1 VASDDA
7 GGIVGLMAATWLAAP
22 VIAYLPGA
30 VAFRLPWFDRPRR
43 AALAADER
51 AFWAI
56 ILSVAWS
63 LVVVLALAGV
73 GRYTFDRLVGI
84 DVGVSIVGV
93 LGWRGRLH
101 YTPDEHAPR
110 PSWSVLVPLA
120 LVALGC
126 WLYFPA
132 SEYVLGGKDPGTYLN
147 EGIQIAQRGSLT
159 IDEPVIATVPE
170 PYRALFFPP
179 TRRQEEYYGLR
190 FMGFF
195 IQDPAIGRTIGQFPH
210 LFPASIAIGYGLHGL
225 TGARD
230 ATGVWAI
237 LGLLAVYFTV
247 TRLFGRAAGAATA
260 ALTGLNIIELWF
272 GRYPNSEVV
281 MQALLFAAMLA
292 FARAVEGS
300 RVFFG
305 VVAAGLLGLM
315 IFLRYEIVLAFL
327 AFATAATIVRATRD
341 RIGPAF
347 WIALAAGGAIG
358 LSYLK
363 GPMRAYSA
371 YPLGFTRAA
380 GGWWLAAALVV
391 VAWGVR
397 RLLRREAVANV
408 VRRLVP
414 PALAVSLAALAIYAY
429 FFREPGGRLAL
440 GDAMAFRTFG
450 WYLSPAVLGVASA
463 AGTIVIA
470 LCFWRDPV
478 FFLTFTVFSVF
489 FFYKTRIVPEH
500 FWTARRFLAVALP
513 GTLMFIAVAGA
524 WIANRITGTTP
535 LGGRAR
541 ATIGAVILTALVAPV
556 AIVFWRADAPVR
568 HHVEYAGL
576 IGHLESLAARIGP
589 RDLLLVESRN
599 AGSDLHTIAVPLA
612 YIYARQV
619 LVLDSATPAK
629 QILDG
634 FVSWA
639 ETHYDRVLF
648 LGGGGTDLLS
658 RRLLASPL
666 ASGAFH
672 VPEYDSPMNAYPS
685 GVRRKDFEY
694 GLYRL
699 TTGERPA
706 AAMVDQ
712 RVGVLDDLNVVR
724 FYAKERRPDTGEP
737 FRWSGR
743 QSFVLLVGIN
753 ADARRVTV
761 WMSNGGRPATAAPA
775 TVEVALD
782 DRVIGTATPRDAIEP
797 FTFTL
802 PADLAVEAAARPTPA
817 RLRLRVPTWN
827 PKALLGVEDT
837 RDLGVI
843 VTRVVVE

>member
-1 VASDDA
+1 MYTASE
-7 GGIVGLMAATWLAAP
+7 
-22 VIAYLPGA
+22 
-30 VAFRLPWFDRPRR
+30 RP
-43 AALAADER
+43 
-51 AFWAI
+51 
-56 ILSVAWS
+56 
-63 LVVVLALAGV
+63 
-73 GRYTFDRLVGI
+73 
-84 DVGVSIVGV
+84 
-93 LGWRGRLH
+93 
-101 YTPDEHAPR
+101 PR
-110 PSWSVLVPLA
+110 PSWPVLLPVA

-147 EGIQIAQRGSLT
+147 EGIQIAQRGALT
-159 IDEPVIATVPE
+159 IDEPVIASVPA
-170 PYRALFFPP
+170 PYRGLFFPP
-179 TRRQEEYYGLR
+179 TNRQEEYYGLR

-195 IQDPAIGRTIGQFPH
+195 IQDPGIGRTIGQFPH
-210 LFPASIAIGYGLHGL
+210 LFPASIAVGYGFNGL

-230 ATGVWAI
+230 TTGAWAI
-237 LGLLAVYFTV
+237 LGLVAVYFTV
-247 TRLFGRAAGAATA
+247 SRLFGRAAGVATA

-281 MQALLFAAMLA
+281 MQTLLFAALLA

-305 VVAAGLLGLM
+305 AVAAGLLALM
-315 IFLRYEIVLAFL
+315 VFLRYEIVLAFL
-327 AFATAATIVRATRD
+327 AFAIAATIVRATRD
-341 RIGPAF
+341 RIGPLF
-347 WIALAAGGAIG
+347 WIVLAAGGAIG
-358 LSYLK
+358 LWYLK

-371 YPLGFTRAA
+371 YPLAFPRAA
-380 GGWWLAAALVV
+380 GGWWLAAALVA

-397 RLLRREAVANV
+397 RLLRREAVAAV
-408 VRRLVP
+408 VRRVLP
-414 PALAVSLAALAIYAY
+414 PALAATLAALAIYAY

-450 WYLSPAVLGVASA
+450 WYLSPPVLAAACA
-463 AGTIVIA
+463 AGAVVIA
-470 LCFWRDPV
+470 TCFWRDPA
-478 FFLTFTVFSVF
+478 FFLTFTIFSVF

-500 FWTARRFLAVALP
+500 FWAARRFLAVALP

-524 WIANRITGTTP
+524 WIAGRVTGLVP
-535 LGGRAR
+535 LGRRTRTA
-541 ATIGAVILTALVAPV
+541 AAAVLLAVLIAPV
-556 AIVFWRADAPVR
+556 AVTFWRADAPVR

-576 IGHLESLAARIGP
+576 IGQLETLATRVGP

-599 AGSDLHTIAVPLA
+599 AGSDLHTLAVPLA

-619 LVLDSATPAK
+619 LVLESATPARTL
-629 QILDG
+629 LDG

-639 ETHYDRVLF
+639 EAHYDRVLF

-658 RRLLASPL
+658 RQIIATPL

-672 VPEYDSPMNAYPS
+672 VPEYDSPMNAYPA

-694 GLYRL
+694 GLYQL
-699 TTGERPA
+699 TTGERA
-706 AAMVDQ
+706 VREVVDQ
-712 RVGVLDDLNVVR
+712 RVGLLDDLNVVR

-743 QSFVLLVGIN
+743 QSFVLLAGISP
-753 ADARRVTV
+753 DARRVTV
-761 WMSNGGRPATAAPA
+761 WMSNGGRPAAAPPA
-775 TVEVALD
+775 AVEVALD

-797 FTFTL
+797 FSFAL
-802 PADLAVEAAARPTPA
+802 PADLAAEAAARPTPA
-817 RLRLRVPTWN
+817 RLRLRVATWN
-827 PKALLGVEDT
+827 PKALLGVNDT

>member
-1 VASDDA
+1 MS
-7 GGIVGLMAATWLAAP
+7 ATWLAVP

-30 VAFRLPWFDRPRR
+30 VAFRLPWFDRARR

-51 AFWAI
+51 AYWAV

-63 LVVVLALAGV
+63 LVVVLGLAGA
-73 GRYTFDRLVGI
+73 GRYTFGRLVGI
-84 DVGVSIVGV
+84 DAGVSLLLL
-93 LGWRGRLH
+93 LGWRDRLI
-101 YTPDEHAPR
+101 YAAGERAPR
-110 PSWSVLVPLA
+110 PSAAALVPLA
-120 LVALGC
+120 IVALGC

-147 EGIQIAQRGSLT
+147 EGIQIAQRGALT
-159 IDEPVIATVPE
+159 IDEPVIASVPE
-170 PYRALFFPP
+170 SYRALFFPP

-210 LFPASIAIGYGLHGL
+210 LFPASIAIGYGIDGL

-237 LGLLAVYFTV
+237 LGLVAVYFTV
-247 TRLFGRAAGAATA
+247 SRLFGRPAGAATA
-260 ALTGLNIIELWF
+260 VLTGLNIIELWF

-305 VVAAGLLGLM
+305 VIAAGLLGVM
-315 IFLRYEIVLAFL
+315 IFLRYEILLAFL
-327 AFATAATIVRATRD
+327 AFAIAATIVRATRD
-341 RIGPAF
+341 RIGPLF
-347 WIALAAGGAIG
+347 WIVLAAGGAIG
-358 LSYLK
+358 LWYLK

-371 YPLGFTRAA
+371 YPLAFTHAV
-380 GGWWLAAALVV
+380 GGWWLAAALVAL
-391 VAWGVR
+391 AWGVR
-397 RLLRREAVANV
+397 RVLRRESVAGS
-408 VRRLVP
+408 VRRVLP
-414 PALAVSLAALAIYAY
+414 PALAAALAALAIYAY

-450 WYLSPAVLGVASA
+450 WYLSPAVLGAASA
-463 AGTIVIA
+463 AGAVVIA

-478 FFLTFTVFSVF
+478 FFLTFTIFSVF

-500 FWTARRFLAVALP
+500 FWAARRFLAVALP

-524 WIANRITGTTP
+524 WAAGRLAGLVP
-535 LGGRAR
+535 FGRRAR
-541 ATIGAVILTALVAPV
+541 TALAAVILVALVAPV
-556 AIVFWRADAPVR
+556 AVTFWHADAPVR

-576 IGHLESLAARIGP
+576 IGHLDTLAARVGP

-599 AGSDLHTIAVPLA
+599 AGSDLHTLAVPLA
-612 YIYARQV
+612 YIYGRQV
-619 LVLDSATPAK
+619 LVLESATPVRRL
-629 QILDG
+629 LDG
-634 FVSWA
+634 FISWA

-658 RRLLASPL
+658 RQILATPL

-672 VPEYDSPMNAYPS
+672 VPEYDSPLNAYPA
-685 GVRRKDFEY
+685 GVRRKDYEY
-694 GLYRL
+694 GLYQL
-699 TTGERPA
+699 TTGERA
-706 AAMVDQ
+706 ATRVVDQ
-712 RVGVLDDLNVVR
+712 RVGALDDLNVVR
-724 FYAKERRPDTGEP
+724 FYAKERRPGTGEP

-743 QSFVLLVGIN
+743 QSFVLLAGISP
-753 ADARRVTV
+753 DARRVTV
-761 WMSNGGRPATAAPA
+761 WMSNGGRPAAAPPA
-775 TVEVALD
+775 AVEVALD
-782 DRVIGTATPRDAIEP
+782 DRVIGTATPSDAIEP
-797 FTFTL
+797 FAFAL
-802 PADLAVEAAARPTPA
+802 PPDLAAAAAARPTPA

-827 PKALLGVEDT
+827 PKALLGVNDT

>member
-1 VASDDA
+1 VASGDA

-51 AFWAI
+51 AFWTV
-56 ILSVAWS
+56 ILSIAWS

-73 GRYTFDRLVGI
+73 GRYTFGRLVGI
-84 DVGVSIVGV
+84 DAGVSLVVV

-101 YTPDEHAPR
+101 YTPDERAPR
-110 PSWSVLVPLA
+110 PSWSAAVPLA
-120 LVALGC
+120 LIALGC

-195 IQDPAIGRTIGQFPH
+195 IQDPAMGRTIGQFPH

-230 ATGVWAI
+230 TTGIWAI
-237 LGLLAVYFTV
+237 LGLVAVYFTV
-247 TRLFGRAAGAATA
+247 SRLFGRAAGAATA

-327 AFATAATIVRATRD
+327 AFAIAATIVRATRD

-347 WIALAAGGAIG
+347 WLALAIGGAAG
-358 LSYLK
+358 LWYLK

-371 YPLGFTRAA
+371 YPLAFTHAA
-380 GGWWLAAALVV
+380 GGWWLAVALVI

-397 RLLRREAVANV
+397 RLLRREGVASV
-408 VRRLVP
+408 VRRVVP
-414 PALAVSLAALAIYAY
+414 PALAVSLAVLAIYAY

-463 AGTIVIA
+463 AGAVVIA

-478 FFLTFTVFSVF
+478 FFLTFTIFSVF

-500 FWTARRFLAVALP
+500 FWAARRFLAVALP
-513 GTLMFIAVAGA
+513 GTLMFIAAAAA
-524 WIANRITGTTP
+524 WIANSIVKLAP
-535 LGGRAR
+535 LGSRAR
-541 ATIGAVILTALVAPV
+541 AAAGAVLVAALVAPV
-556 AIVFWRADAPVR
+556 AVVFWRADAPVR

-589 RDLLLVESRN
+589 HDLLLVESRN

-612 YIYARQV
+612 YIYGRQV
-619 LVLDSATPAK
+619 LVLESATPAK
-629 QILDG
+629 QPLDG
-634 FVSWA
+634 FVAWA

-658 RRLLASPL
+658 RQILAQPL

-694 GLYRL
+694 GLYQL
-699 TTGERPA
+699 TTGERPDSTV
-706 AAMVDQ
+706 VDQ
-712 RVGVLDDLNVVR
+712 RVGTLDDLNVVR

-743 QSFVLLVGIN
+743 QSFVLLVGIK
-753 ADARRVTV
+753 AAARRVTV
-761 WMSNGGRPATAAPA
+761 WMSDGGRPATAPPA
-775 TVEVALD
+775 IVEVALD

-797 FTFTL
+797 FTFAL
-802 PADLAVEAAARPTPA
+802 PPDLAAEAAARPTPA